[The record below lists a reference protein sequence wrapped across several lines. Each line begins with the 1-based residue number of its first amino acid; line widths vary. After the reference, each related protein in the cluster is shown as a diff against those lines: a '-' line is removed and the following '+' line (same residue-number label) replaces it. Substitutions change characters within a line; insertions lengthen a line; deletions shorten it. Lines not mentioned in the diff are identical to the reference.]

1 MSVITVPKII
11 AAKKLVTMK
20 PSKNQ
25 STDKTS
31 KPLIINVNKPNV
43 SSCIGNEINFRT
55 GFKKVLT
62 KPIISAKTNAVL

>member
-1 MSVITVPKII
+1 
-11 AAKKLVTMK
+11 MK